1 MSNNNLNSNEE
12 NIENNLNSN
21 EEEIEDNLNSN
32 EEEIEDDDT
41 EESEE
46 TEDDE
51 TEESEETEDEDIEDD
66 DTEETEDTEESDETE
81 ESEETEDEDIKDDD
95 TEETEDTEDE
105 DIESDDT
112 EDEEE
117 DESDEETE
125 EEEVVEEKSKNN
137 VIEFVKKN
145 VNNKN
150 GEEPLYWVLPNKLYF
165 PSWVSSTFSKYKLG
179 KTTEKIVKGKFS
191 PLKYQKFL
199 KKFMQPV
206 SPYRGMLL
214 YHSLG
219 SGKTCTAIGIA
230 EQFKEQKNIVVLLPA
245 SLKDNFIRKGV
256 LFCGDDDYKQS
267 QNMYKKVYSFVSYN
281 ASNTP
286 DQIKRLGIIKLLL
299 LKKLII

>member
-1 MSNNNLNSNEE
+1 E

-21 EEEIEDNLNSN
+21 EEEIENNLNSN
-32 EEEIEDDDT
+32 EEDIEDDDT
-41 EESEE
+41 E
-46 TEDDE
+46 D
-51 TEESEETEDEDIEDD
+51 TEDEDIEDD
-66 DTEETEDTEESDETE
+66 NTEES
-81 ESEETEDEDIKDDD
+81 
-95 TEETEDTEDE
+95 EDTEDE
-105 DIESDDT
+105 DIESDDS
-112 EDEEE
+112 EDEDE
-117 DESDEETE
+117 DIESDDSEDEETE
-125 EEEVVEEKSKNN
+125 DEDIESDDTEETEDEDIESDEVTEDEEVVEEKSKDN

-245 SLKDNFIRKGV
+245 SLKDNF
-256 LFCGDDDYKQS
+256 
-267 QNMYKKVYSFVSYN
+267 
-281 ASNTP
+281 
-286 DQIKRLGIIKLLL
+286 
-299 LKKLII
+299 